1 MLKRASFVEVNTHS
15 LRHNFNAVK
24 NIVPKDACVM
34 AVVKA
39 NAYGAGALKASEI
52 FLQEGAN
59 YLGVATLDEALE
71 LRSHFSQTP
80 ILILGYSPNANASM
94 LIDND
99 LSAMVFS
106 LEQAEIFSQMALKA
120 KKRLKVHLKIDTGMH
135 RLGLEP
141 NFKSIET
148 IKKIRALKGLEVE
161 GIFTHLSNADAN
173 IKTHAK
179 NQMKAFNAFLEQ
191 LLDQKIEFQY
201 RHAYNSAGIL
211 SLCNGNENRLLN
223 LYRPGIMLYGFY
235 PSNEMKESSQ
245 TILKN
250 VISLK
255 ARIVQIKRVKKGEFI
270 GYGEHFYT
278 NEETLVG
285 VLALGYADGLVRALG
300 NRIQVAINNQLA
312 PLIGKVC
319 MDQCFVKLNNIE
331 AKEGDEVI
339 LFGDKSTKA
348 NDASEIATLLNT
360 IPYEVISTLS
370 KRLER
375 VYVWNKIM

>member
-1 MLKRASFVEVNTHS
+1 MLKRASFVEVDSAS
-15 LRHNFNAVK
+15 LRHNFSAVK
-24 NIVPKDACVM
+24 SIVPKDAHIM

-39 NAYGAGALKASEI
+39 NAYGAGAIKASEI

-71 LRSHFSQTP
+71 LRSHFPKTP

-94 LIDND
+94 LVDND
-99 LSAMVFS
+99 LSAMIFS
-106 LEQAEIFSQMALKA
+106 LEQAEVFSQMALKSQ
-120 KKRLKVHLKIDTGMH
+120 KRLKIHLKIDTGMH

-141 NFKSIET
+141 NFKSIEI

-161 GIFTHLSNADAN
+161 GIFTHLSNADAK

-235 PSNEMKESSQ
+235 PSNGMKESCP

-255 ARIVQIKRVKKGEFI
+255 AQIVQIKRVKKGELI

-285 VLALGYADGLVRALG
+285 VLALGYADGLMRALG

-319 MDQCFVKLNNIE
+319 MDQCFVKLNNIQ

-339 LFGDKSTKA
+339 LFGDKSAKA

-360 IPYEVISTLS
+360 IAYETISTLS

-375 VYVWNKIM
+375 VYI

>member
-1 MLKRASFVEVNTHS
+1 MLKRASFVEVNTAS
-15 LRHNFNAVK
+15 LRHNFGAVK
-24 NIVPKDACVM
+24 SIVPKDAHIM

-39 NAYGAGALKASEI
+39 NAYGAGAIKASEI

-71 LRSHFSQTP
+71 LRSRFSKTP

-99 LSAMVFS
+99 LSAMIFS
-106 LEQAEIFSQMALKA
+106 LEQAEVFSQMALKSQ
-120 KKRLKVHLKIDTGMH
+120 KRLKIHLKIDTGMH

-141 NFKSIET
+141 NFKSIEI
-148 IKKIRALKGLEVE
+148 IKKIRALKGLEIE
-161 GIFTHLSNADAN
+161 GIFTHLSNADAK

-211 SLCNGNENRLLN
+211 SLCNGNENRFLN

-235 PSNEMKESSQ
+235 PSNGMKETCP

-255 ARIVQIKRVKKGEFI
+255 AQIVQIRSVKKGEFI

-285 VLALGYADGLVRALG
+285 VLALGYADGLMRALG
-300 NRIQVAINNQLA
+300 NRIQVVINNQLA

-339 LFGDKSTKA
+339 LFGDKSAKA
-348 NDASEIATLLNT
+348 NDASEIAMLLNT
-360 IPYEVISTLS
+360 IPYETISTLS

-375 VYVWNKIM
+375 IYI

>member
-1 MLKRASFVEVNTHS
+1 MLKRASFVEVNTSS
-15 LRHNFNAVK
+15 LRHNFGAVK
-24 NIVPKDACVM
+24 SIVPKDAHIM

-39 NAYGAGALKASEI
+39 NAYGAGAIKASEI

-59 YLGVATLDEALE
+59 YLGVATLYEALE
-71 LRSHFSQTP
+71 LRSHFSKTP
-80 ILILGYSPNANASM
+80 ILILGYSPNSNASM

-99 LSAMVFS
+99 LSAMIFS
-106 LEQAEIFSQMALKA
+106 LEQAEVFSQTALKSQ
-120 KKRLKVHLKIDTGMH
+120 KRLKVHLKIDTGMH

-141 NFKSIET
+141 NFKSIEI
-148 IKKIRALKGLEVE
+148 IKKIRALKGLEIE
-161 GIFTHLSNADAN
+161 GIFTHLSNADAK

-211 SLCNGNENRLLN
+211 SLCNGNENRFLN
-223 LYRPGIMLYGFY
+223 FYRPGIMLYGFY
-235 PSNEMKESSQ
+235 PSNGMKETCP

-255 ARIVQIKRVKKGEFI
+255 AQIVQIRSVKKGEFI

-285 VLALGYADGLVRALG
+285 VLALGYADGLMRALG

-339 LFGDKSTKA
+339 LFGDKSAKA
-348 NDASEIATLLNT
+348 NDASEIAALLNT
-360 IPYEVISTLS
+360 IPYETISTLS

-375 VYVWNKIM
+375 VYI

>member
-1 MLKRASFVEVNTHS
+1 MLKRASFVEVNTAS
-15 LRHNFNAVK
+15 LRHNFSAVK
-24 NIVPKDACVM
+24 SIVPKDAHIM

-39 NAYGAGALKASEI
+39 NAYGAGAIKASEI

-71 LRSHFSQTP
+71 LRSHFSKTP
-80 ILILGYSPNANASM
+80 ILILGYSPNSNASM

-99 LSAMVFS
+99 LSAMIFS
-106 LEQAEIFSQMALKA
+106 LEQAEVFSQMALKSQ
-120 KKRLKVHLKIDTGMH
+120 KRLKIHLKIDTGMH

-141 NFKSIET
+141 NFKSIEI
-148 IKKIRALKGLEVE
+148 IKKICALKGLEVE
-161 GIFTHLSNADAN
+161 GIFTHLGNADAR

-191 LLDQKIEFQY
+191 LFNQKIEFQY
-201 RHAYNSAGIL
+201 CHAYNSAGIL
-211 SLCNGNENRLLN
+211 SLCNGNENRFLN

-235 PSNEMKESSQ
+235 PSNGMKETCP

-255 ARIVQIKRVKKGEFI
+255 AQIVQIRSVKKGEFI

-319 MDQCFVKLNNIE
+319 MDQCFVKLNNIQ

-339 LFGDKSTKA
+339 LFGDKSAKA
-348 NDASEIATLLNT
+348 NDASEIAALLNT
-360 IPYEVISTLS
+360 IPYETISTLS

-375 VYVWNKIM
+375 VYI

>member
-1 MLKRASFVEVNTHS
+1 MLKRASFVEVNTAS
-15 LRHNFNAVK
+15 LRHNFSAVK
-24 NIVPKDACVM
+24 SIVPKDAHIM

-39 NAYGAGALKASEI
+39 NAYGAGAIKASEI

-71 LRSHFSQTP
+71 LRSHFSKTP

-99 LSAMVFS
+99 LSAMIFS
-106 LEQAEIFSQMALKA
+106 LEQAEVFSQMALKSQ
-120 KKRLKVHLKIDTGMH
+120 KRLKIHLKIDTGMH

-141 NFKSIET
+141 NFKSIEI
-148 IKKIRALKGLEVE
+148 IKRIRTLKGLEVE
-161 GIFTHLSNADAN
+161 GIFTHLSNADAK

-235 PSNEMKESSQ
+235 PSNGMKETCP

-255 ARIVQIKRVKKGEFI
+255 AQIVQIRSVKKGEFI

-285 VLALGYADGLVRALG
+285 VLALGYADGLMRALG

-319 MDQCFVKLNNIE
+319 MDQCFVKLNNIQ

-348 NDASEIATLLNT
+348 NDASEIAALLNT
-360 IPYEVISTLS
+360 IPYETISTLS

-375 VYVWNKIM
+375 VYI

>member
-1 MLKRASFVEVNTHS
+1 MLKRASFVEVNSTS
-15 LRHNFNAVK
+15 LRHNFSAVK
-24 NIVPKDACVM
+24 SIVPKDAHIM

-39 NAYGAGALKASEI
+39 NAYGAGAIKASEI

-71 LRSHFSQTP
+71 LRSHFSKTP
-80 ILILGYSPNANASM
+80 ILILGYSPNSNASM

-99 LSAMVFS
+99 LSAMIFS
-106 LEQAEIFSQMALKA
+106 LEQAEVFSQMALKSQ
-120 KKRLKVHLKIDTGMH
+120 KRLKIHLKIDTGMH

-141 NFKSIET
+141 NFKSIEI

-161 GIFTHLSNADAN
+161 GIFTHLSNADAK

-235 PSNEMKESSQ
+235 PSNGMKETCP

-255 ARIVQIKRVKKGEFI
+255 AQIVQIRSVKKGEFI

-285 VLALGYADGLVRALG
+285 VLALGYADGLMRALG

-319 MDQCFVKLNNIE
+319 MDQCFVKLNNIQ

-339 LFGDKSTKA
+339 LFGDKSAKA
-348 NDASEIATLLNT
+348 NDASEIAALLNT
-360 IPYEVISTLS
+360 IPYETISTLS

-375 VYVWNKIM
+375 VYI

>member
-1 MLKRASFVEVNTHS
+1 MLKRASFVEVDTAS
-15 LRHNFNAVK
+15 LRHNFSTVK
-24 NIVPKDACVM
+24 SIVPKDAHIM

-39 NAYGAGALKASEI
+39 NAYGVGAIKASEI

-71 LRSHFSQTP
+71 LRSHFSKTP

-106 LEQAEIFSQMALKA
+106 LEQAEVFSQMALKSQ
-120 KKRLKVHLKIDTGMH
+120 KRLKIHLKIDTGMH

-141 NFKSIET
+141 NFKSIEI
-148 IKKIRALKGLEVE
+148 IKKIRTLKGLEVE
-161 GIFTHLSNADAN
+161 GIFTHLSNADAK

-191 LLDQKIEFQY
+191 LFNQKIEFQY

-211 SLCNGNENRLLN
+211 SLCNGNENRFLN

-235 PSNEMKESSQ
+235 PSNGMKETCP

-255 ARIVQIKRVKKGEFI
+255 AQIVQIRSVKKGEFI

-285 VLALGYADGLVRALG
+285 VLALGYADGLMRALG

-319 MDQCFVKLNNIE
+319 MDQCFIKLNNIQ

-339 LFGDKSTKA
+339 LFGDKSAKA
-348 NDASEIATLLNT
+348 NDASEIAALLNT
-360 IPYEVISTLS
+360 IPYETISTLS

-375 VYVWNKIM
+375 VYI

>member
-1 MLKRASFVEVNTHS
+1 MLKRASFVEVNTTS
-15 LRHNFNAVK
+15 LRHNFHAVK
-24 NIVPKDACVM
+24 SIVPKDACVM

-71 LRSHFSQTP
+71 LRYHFSKTP

-99 LSAMVFS
+99 LSVMVFS

-120 KKRLKVHLKIDTGMH
+120 KKRLKIHLKIDTGMH

-141 NFKSIET
+141 NFKSIEI
-148 IKKIRALKGLEVE
+148 IKKIRALKGLEIE

-191 LLDQKIEFQY
+191 LLNQKIEFQY

-211 SLCNGNENRLLN
+211 SLCNGNENRFLN

-339 LFGDKSTKA
+339 LFGDKSAKA

-360 IPYEVISTLS
+360 IPYETISTLS

-375 VYVWNKIM
+375 VYV

>member
-1 MLKRASFVEVNTHS
+1 MLKRASFVEVNTAS
-15 LRHNFNAVK
+15 LRHNFSAVK
-24 NIVPKDACVM
+24 SIVPKDAHIM

-39 NAYGAGALKASEI
+39 NAYGAGAIKASEI

-71 LRSHFSQTP
+71 LRSHFSKTP
-80 ILILGYSPNANASM
+80 ILILGYSPNSNASM

-99 LSAMVFS
+99 LSAMIFS
-106 LEQAEIFSQMALKA
+106 LEQAEVFSQMALKSQ
-120 KKRLKVHLKIDTGMH
+120 KRLKIHLKIDTGMH

-141 NFKSIET
+141 NFKSIEI
-148 IKKIRALKGLEVE
+148 IKKIRALKGLEIE
-161 GIFTHLSNADAN
+161 GVFTHLSNADAK

-191 LLDQKIEFQY
+191 LLNQKIEFQY

-211 SLCNGNENRLLN
+211 SLCNGNENRFLN

-235 PSNEMKESSQ
+235 PSNGMKETCP

-255 ARIVQIKRVKKGEFI
+255 AQIVQIRSVKKGEFI

-285 VLALGYADGLVRALG
+285 VLALGYADGLMRALG

-319 MDQCFVKLNNIE
+319 MDQCFVKLNNIQ
-331 AKEGDEVI
+331 AKEGDEII
-339 LFGDKSTKA
+339 LFGDKSAKA
-348 NDASEIATLLNT
+348 NDASEIAALLNT
-360 IPYEVISTLS
+360 IPYETISTLS

-375 VYVWNKIM
+375 VYI

>member
-1 MLKRASFVEVNTHS
+1 MLKRASFVEVDTAS
-15 LRHNFNAVK
+15 LRHNFSAVK
-24 NIVPKDACVM
+24 SIVPKDACVM

-39 NAYGAGALKASEI
+39 NAYGAGAIKASEI

-71 LRSHFSQTP
+71 LRSHFSKTP

-99 LSAMVFS
+99 LSAMIFS
-106 LEQAEIFSQMALKA
+106 LEQAEVFSQMALKA

-148 IKKIRALKGLEVE
+148 IKKIRTLKGLEVE

-191 LLDQKIEFQY
+191 LLNQKIEFQY

-319 MDQCFVKLNNIE
+319 MDQCFVKLNDIE

-339 LFGDKSTKA
+339 LFGDKSAKA
-348 NDASEIATLLNT
+348 NDASEIAALLNT
-360 IPYEVISTLS
+360 IAYETISTLS

-375 VYVWNKIM
+375 VYI

>member
-39 NAYGAGALKASEI
+39 NAYGAGAIKASEI

-80 ILILGYSPNANASM
+80 ILILGYSPNTNASM

-106 LEQAEIFSQMALKA
+106 LEQAEVFSQMALKSQ
-120 KKRLKVHLKIDTGMH
+120 KRLKVHLKIDTGMH

-141 NFKSIET
+141 TFKSIET
-148 IKKIRALKGLEVE
+148 IKKIRALKGLEIE
-161 GIFTHLSNADAN
+161 GIFTHLSNADAK

-235 PSNEMKESSQ
+235 PSNGMKESCP

-255 ARIVQIKRVKKGEFI
+255 AQIVQIRSVKKGEFI

-285 VLALGYADGLVRALG
+285 VLALGYADGLMRALG

-319 MDQCFVKLNNIE
+319 MDQCFVKLNNIQ

-339 LFGDKSTKA
+339 LFGDKSAKA
-348 NDASEIATLLNT
+348 NDASEIAALLNT
-360 IPYEVISTLS
+360 IAYETISTLS

-375 VYVWNKIM
+375 VYI

>member
-1 MLKRASFVEVNTHS
+1 MLKRASFVEVNTAS
-15 LRHNFNAVK
+15 LRHNFGAVK
-24 NIVPKDACVM
+24 RIVPKDAHIM

-39 NAYGAGALKASEI
+39 NAYGAGAIKASEI

-71 LRSHFSQTP
+71 LRSHFSKTP
-80 ILILGYSPNANASM
+80 ILILGYSPNSNASM

-99 LSAMVFS
+99 LSAMIFS
-106 LEQAEIFSQMALKA
+106 LEQAEVFSQTALKSQ
-120 KKRLKVHLKIDTGMH
+120 KRLKIHLKIDTGMH

-141 NFKSIET
+141 NFKSIEI
-148 IKKIRALKGLEVE
+148 IKKIRALKGLEIE
-161 GIFTHLSNADAN
+161 GIFTHLSNADAK

-211 SLCNGNENRLLN
+211 SLCNGNENRFLN

-235 PSNEMKESSQ
+235 PSNGMKETCP

-255 ARIVQIKRVKKGEFI
+255 AQIVQIRSVKKGEFI

-319 MDQCFVKLNNIE
+319 MDQCFVKLNNIQ

-360 IPYEVISTLS
+360 IPYETISTLS

-375 VYVWNKIM
+375 VYI

>member
-1 MLKRASFVEVNTHS
+1 MLKRASFVEVNTTS
-15 LRHNFNAVK
+15 LRHNFRAVK
-24 NIVPKDACVM
+24 SIVPKDAHIM

-39 NAYGAGALKASEI
+39 NAYGAGAIKASEI

-71 LRSHFSQTP
+71 LRSHFSKTP
-80 ILILGYSPNANASM
+80 ILILGYSPNSNASM

-99 LSAMVFS
+99 LSAMIFS
-106 LEQAEIFSQMALKA
+106 LEQAEVFSQMALKSQ
-120 KKRLKVHLKIDTGMH
+120 KRLKIHLKIDTGMH

-141 NFKSIET
+141 NFKSIEI

-161 GIFTHLSNADAN
+161 GIFTHLSNADAK

-191 LLDQKIEFQY
+191 LLNQKIEFQY

-235 PSNEMKESSQ
+235 PSNGMKETCP

-255 ARIVQIKRVKKGEFI
+255 AQIVQIRSVKKGEFI

-285 VLALGYADGLVRALG
+285 VLALGYADGLMRALG

-339 LFGDKSTKA
+339 LFGDKSAKA
-348 NDASEIATLLNT
+348 NDASEIAMLLNT
-360 IPYEVISTLS
+360 IPYETISTLS

-375 VYVWNKIM
+375 VYI

>member
-1 MLKRASFVEVNTHS
+1 MLKRASFVEVNTAS

-24 NIVPKDACVM
+24 SIVPKDACVM

-80 ILILGYSPNANASM
+80 ILILGYSPNTNASM

-106 LEQAEIFSQMALKA
+106 LEQAEVFSQVALKSQ
-120 KKRLKVHLKIDTGMH
+120 KRLKIHLKIDTGMH

-141 NFKSIET
+141 TFKSIET

-201 RHAYNSAGIL
+201 CHAYNSAGIL

-285 VLALGYADGLVRALG
+285 VLALGYADGLMRALG

-319 MDQCFVKLNNIE
+319 MDQCFVKLNDIE

-339 LFGDKSTKA
+339 LFGDKSAKA
-348 NDASEIATLLNT
+348 NDANEIATLLNT

-375 VYVWNKIM
+375 VYV

>member
-1 MLKRASFVEVNTHS
+1 MLKRASFVEVDSAS
-15 LRHNFNAVK
+15 LRHNFGTVK
-24 NIVPKDACVM
+24 SIVPKDAHIM

-39 NAYGAGALKASEI
+39 NAYGAGAIKASEI

-71 LRSHFSQTP
+71 LRSHFSKTP
-80 ILILGYSPNANASM
+80 ILILGYSPNSNASM

-99 LSAMVFS
+99 LSAMIFS
-106 LEQAEIFSQMALKA
+106 LEQAEVFSQMALKSQ
-120 KKRLKVHLKIDTGMH
+120 KRLKIHLKIDTGMH

-141 NFKSIET
+141 NFKSIEI
-148 IKKIRALKGLEVE
+148 IKKIRTLKGLEIE
-161 GIFTHLSNADAN
+161 GIFTHLSNADAK

-235 PSNEMKESSQ
+235 PSNGMKETCP

-255 ARIVQIKRVKKGEFI
+255 AQIVQIRSVKKGEFI

-285 VLALGYADGLVRALG
+285 VLALGYADGLMRALG

-319 MDQCFVKLNNIE
+319 MDQCFIKLNNIQ

-339 LFGDKSTKA
+339 LFGDKSAKA
-348 NDASEIATLLNT
+348 NDASEIAALLNT
-360 IPYEVISTLS
+360 IPYETISTLS

-375 VYVWNKIM
+375 VYI

>member
-15 LRHNFNAVK
+15 LRHNFSAVK
-24 NIVPKDACVM
+24 SIVPKDACVM

-39 NAYGAGALKASEI
+39 NAYGVGALKASEI

-71 LRSHFSQTP
+71 LRSHFSKTP

-120 KKRLKVHLKIDTGMH
+120 KKRLKIHLKIDTGMH

-191 LLDQKIEFQY
+191 LLNQKIEFQY

-211 SLCNGNENRLLN
+211 SLCNGNENRFLN

-319 MDQCFVKLNNIE
+319 MDQCFVKLNNIQ

-339 LFGDKSTKA
+339 LFGDKSAKA
-348 NDASEIATLLNT
+348 NDASEIAVLLNT
-360 IPYEVISTLS
+360 IAYETISTLS

-375 VYVWNKIM
+375 VYI

>member
-1 MLKRASFVEVNTHS
+1 MLKRASFVEVNTAS
-15 LRHNFNAVK
+15 LRHNFDAVK

-39 NAYGAGALKASEI
+39 NAYGVGAIKASEI

-80 ILILGYSPNANASM
+80 ILILGYSPNTNASM
-94 LIDND
+94 LVDND

-106 LEQAEIFSQMALKA
+106 LEQAEVFSQVALKSQ
-120 KKRLKVHLKIDTGMH
+120 KRLKIHLKIDTGMH

-141 NFKSIET
+141 TFKSIET

-191 LLDQKIEFQY
+191 LLNQKIEFQY

-339 LFGDKSTKA
+339 LFGDKSAKA

-360 IPYEVISTLS
+360 IPYETISTLS

-375 VYVWNKIM
+375 VYV

>member
-1 MLKRASFVEVNTHS
+1 MLKRASFVEVDTAS
-15 LRHNFNAVK
+15 LRHNFSTVK
-24 NIVPKDACVM
+24 SIVPKDAHIM

-39 NAYGAGALKASEI
+39 NAYGAGAIKASEI

-71 LRSHFSQTP
+71 LRSHFSKTP
-80 ILILGYSPNANASM
+80 ILILGYSPNSNASM
-94 LIDND
+94 LVDND
-99 LSAMVFS
+99 LSTMIFS
-106 LEQAEIFSQMALKA
+106 LEQAEVFSQMALKSQ
-120 KKRLKVHLKIDTGMH
+120 KRLKIHLKIDTGMH

-141 NFKSIET
+141 NFKSIEI
-148 IKKIRALKGLEVE
+148 IKKIRTLKGLEVE
-161 GIFTHLSNADAN
+161 GIFTHLSNADAK

-211 SLCNGNENRLLN
+211 SLCNGNENRFLN

-235 PSNEMKESSQ
+235 PSNGMKETCP

-255 ARIVQIKRVKKGEFI
+255 AQIVQIRSVKKGEFI

-285 VLALGYADGLVRALG
+285 VLALGYADGLMRALG

-319 MDQCFVKLNNIE
+319 MDQCFVKLNNIQ

-339 LFGDKSTKA
+339 LFGDKSAKA
-348 NDASEIATLLNT
+348 NDASEIAALLNT
-360 IPYEVISTLS
+360 IPYETISTLS

-375 VYVWNKIM
+375 IYI

>member
-1 MLKRASFVEVNTHS
+1 MLKRASFVEVNSAS
-15 LRHNFNAVK
+15 LRHNFSTVK
-24 NIVPKDACVM
+24 SIVPKDAHIM

-39 NAYGAGALKASEI
+39 NAYGAGAIKASEI

-71 LRSHFSQTP
+71 LRSHFSKTP

-99 LSAMVFS
+99 LSAMIFS
-106 LEQAEIFSQMALKA
+106 LEQAEVFSQMALKSQ
-120 KKRLKVHLKIDTGMH
+120 KRLKVHLKIDTGMH

-141 NFKSIET
+141 NFKSIEI

-161 GIFTHLSNADAN
+161 GIFTHLSNADAK

-191 LLDQKIEFQY
+191 LLNQKIEFQY

-211 SLCNGNENRLLN
+211 SLCNGNENRFLN

-235 PSNEMKESSQ
+235 PSNGMKETCP

-255 ARIVQIKRVKKGEFI
+255 AQIVQIRSVKKGEFI

-285 VLALGYADGLVRALG
+285 VLALGYADGLMRALG

-339 LFGDKSTKA
+339 LFGDKSAKA
-348 NDASEIATLLNT
+348 NDASEIAALLNT
-360 IPYEVISTLS
+360 IPYETISILS

-375 VYVWNKIM
+375 VYI

>member
-1 MLKRASFVEVNTHS
+1 MLKRASFVEVNSAS
-15 LRHNFNAVK
+15 LRHNFSAVK
-24 NIVPKDACVM
+24 SIVPKDAHIM

-39 NAYGAGALKASEI
+39 NAYGAGAIKASEI

-71 LRSHFSQTP
+71 LRSHFSKTP
-80 ILILGYSPNANASM
+80 ILILGYSPNSNASM

-99 LSAMVFS
+99 LSVMIFS
-106 LEQAEIFSQMALKA
+106 LEQAEVFSQMALKSQ
-120 KKRLKVHLKIDTGMH
+120 KRLKIHLKIDTGMH

-141 NFKSIET
+141 NFKSIEI
-148 IKKIRALKGLEVE
+148 IKKIRVLKGLEIE
-161 GIFTHLSNADAN
+161 GIFTHLSNADAK

-191 LLDQKIEFQY
+191 LFNQKIEFQY

-235 PSNEMKESSQ
+235 PSNEMKESCP

-255 ARIVQIKRVKKGEFI
+255 AQIVQIRSVKKGEFI

-319 MDQCFVKLNNIE
+319 MDQCFVKLNNIQ

-339 LFGDKSTKA
+339 LFGDKSAKA
-348 NDASEIATLLNT
+348 NDASEIAMLLNT
-360 IPYEVISTLS
+360 IPYETISTLS

-375 VYVWNKIM
+375 VYI

>member
-1 MLKRASFVEVNTHS
+1 MLKRASFVEVNSAS
-15 LRHNFNAVK
+15 LRHNFSTVK
-24 NIVPKDACVM
+24 SIVPKDAHIM

-39 NAYGAGALKASEI
+39 NAYGAGAIKASEI

-71 LRSHFSQTP
+71 LRSHFSKTP
-80 ILILGYSPNANASM
+80 ILILGYSPNSNASM

-99 LSAMVFS
+99 LSAMIFS
-106 LEQAEIFSQMALKA
+106 LEQAEVFSQMALKSQ
-120 KKRLKVHLKIDTGMH
+120 KRLKIHLKIDTGMH

-141 NFKSIET
+141 NFKSIEI
-148 IKKIRALKGLEVE
+148 IKKICALKGLEIE
-161 GIFTHLSNADAN
+161 GIFTHLSNADAK

-235 PSNEMKESSQ
+235 PSNGMKETCP

-255 ARIVQIKRVKKGEFI
+255 AQIVQIRSVKKGEFI

-285 VLALGYADGLVRALG
+285 VLALGYADGLMRTLG

-348 NDASEIATLLNT
+348 NDASEIAALLNT
-360 IPYEVISTLS
+360 IPYETISTLS

-375 VYVWNKIM
+375 VYI

>member
-1 MLKRASFVEVNTHS
+1 MLKRASFVEVDTAS
-15 LRHNFNAVK
+15 LRHNFSAVK
-24 NIVPKDACVM
+24 SIVPKDAHIM

-39 NAYGAGALKASEI
+39 NAYGVGAIKASEI

-71 LRSHFSQTP
+71 LRSHFSKTP
-80 ILILGYSPNANASM
+80 ILILGYSPNSNASM

-99 LSAMVFS
+99 LSAMIFS
-106 LEQAEIFSQMALKA
+106 LEQAEVFSQMALKSQ
-120 KKRLKVHLKIDTGMH
+120 KRLKIHLKIDTGMH

-141 NFKSIET
+141 NFKSIEI

-161 GIFTHLSNADAN
+161 GIFTHLSNADAR

-211 SLCNGNENRLLN
+211 SLCNGNENRFLN

-235 PSNEMKESSQ
+235 PSNGMKE
-245 TILKN
+245 TYPNILKN

-255 ARIVQIKRVKKGEFI
+255 AQIVQIRSVKKGEFI

-285 VLALGYADGLVRALG
+285 VLALGYADGLMRALG

-319 MDQCFVKLNNIE
+319 MDQCFVKLNDIE

-348 NDASEIATLLNT
+348 NDASEIAALLNT
-360 IPYEVISTLS
+360 IPYETISTLS

-375 VYVWNKIM
+375 VYI

>member
-1 MLKRASFVEVNTHS
+1 MLKRASFVEVNTAS

-24 NIVPKDACVM
+24 SIVPKDAHIM

-39 NAYGAGALKASEI
+39 NAYGAGAIKASEI

-59 YLGVATLDEALE
+59 YLGVAALDEALE
-71 LRSHFSQTP
+71 LRSHFSKTP

-106 LEQAEIFSQMALKA
+106 LEQAEVFSQMALKA
-120 KKRLKVHLKIDTGMH
+120 KKRLKVHIKIDTGMH

-141 NFKSIET
+141 NFKSIEI
-148 IKKIRALKGLEVE
+148 IKKIRTLKGLEVE
-161 GIFTHLSNADAN
+161 GIFTHLSNADAK

-191 LLDQKIEFQY
+191 LLNQKIEFQY

-235 PSNEMKESSQ
+235 PSNEMKESCP

-255 ARIVQIKRVKKGEFI
+255 ARIVQIRSVKKGEFI

-285 VLALGYADGLVRALG
+285 VLALGYADGLARALG
-300 NRIQVAINNQLA
+300 NRIQVVINNQLA

-319 MDQCFVKLNNIE
+319 MDQCFVKLNDIQ

-348 NDASEIATLLNT
+348 NDASEIAVLLNT
-360 IPYEVISTLS
+360 IPYETISTLS

-375 VYVWNKIM
+375 VYI

>member
-1 MLKRASFVEVNTHS
+1 MLKRASFVEVNTAS
-15 LRHNFNAVK
+15 LRHNFGAVK
-24 NIVPKDACVM
+24 SIVPKDAHIM

-39 NAYGAGALKASEI
+39 NAYGAGAIKASEI

-71 LRSHFSQTP
+71 LRSHFSKTP

-99 LSAMVFS
+99 LSTMIFS
-106 LEQAEIFSQMALKA
+106 LEQAEVFSQMALKSQ
-120 KKRLKVHLKIDTGMH
+120 KRLKIHLKIDTGMH

-141 NFKSIET
+141 NFKSIEI
-148 IKKIRALKGLEVE
+148 IKKIRTLKGLEIE
-161 GIFTHLSNADAN
+161 GIFTHLSNADTR

-179 NQMKAFNAFLEQ
+179 NQMKTFNAFLEQ

-211 SLCNGNENRLLN
+211 SLCNGNENRFLN

-235 PSNEMKESSQ
+235 PSNGMKETCP

-250 VISLK
+250 VVSLK
-255 ARIVQIKRVKKGEFI
+255 AQIVQIRSVKKGEFI

-285 VLALGYADGLVRALG
+285 VLALGYADGLMRALG

-319 MDQCFVKLNNIE
+319 MDQCFVKLNNIQ

-339 LFGDKSTKA
+339 LFGDKSAKA
-348 NDASEIATLLNT
+348 NDANQIATLLDT
-360 IPYEVISTLS
+360 IPYETISTLS

-375 VYVWNKIM
+375 VYI

>member
-1 MLKRASFVEVNTHS
+1 MLKRASFVEVNSAS
-15 LRHNFNAVK
+15 LRHNFSAVK
-24 NIVPKDACVM
+24 SIVPKDAHIM

-39 NAYGAGALKASEI
+39 NAYGAGAIKASEI

-71 LRSHFSQTP
+71 LRSHFSKTP

-99 LSAMVFS
+99 LSAMIFS
-106 LEQAEIFSQMALKA
+106 LEQAEVFSQMALKSQ
-120 KKRLKVHLKIDTGMH
+120 KRLKIHLKIDTGMH

-141 NFKSIET
+141 NFKSIEI
-148 IKKIRALKGLEVE
+148 IKKIRALKGLEIE

-211 SLCNGNENRLLN
+211 SLCNGNENRFLN

-235 PSNEMKESSQ
+235 PSNGMKETCP

-255 ARIVQIKRVKKGEFI
+255 AQIVQIRSVKKGEFI

-285 VLALGYADGLVRALG
+285 VLALGYADGLMRALG

-319 MDQCFVKLNNIE
+319 MDQCFVKLNNIIQ

-339 LFGDKSTKA
+339 LFGDKSAKA
-348 NDASEIATLLNT
+348 NDASEIAALLNT
-360 IPYEVISTLS
+360 IPYETISTLS

-375 VYVWNKIM
+375 VYI

>member
-1 MLKRASFVEVNTHS
+1 MLKRASFVEVDTAS
-15 LRHNFNAVK
+15 LRHNFSAVK
-24 NIVPKDACVM
+24 SIVPKDAHIM

-39 NAYGAGALKASEI
+39 NAYGAGAIKASEI

-59 YLGVATLDEALE
+59 YLGVAVLDEALE
-71 LRSHFSQTP
+71 LRSHFPKTP
-80 ILILGYSPNANASM
+80 ILILGYSPNSNASM

-106 LEQAEIFSQMALKA
+106 LEQAEVFSQMALKSQ
-120 KKRLKVHLKIDTGMH
+120 KRLKVHLKIDTGMH

-141 NFKSIET
+141 NFKSIEI
-148 IKKIRALKGLEVE
+148 IKKIRALKGLEIE
-161 GIFTHLSNADAN
+161 GIFTHLSNADAK

-211 SLCNGNENRLLN
+211 SLCNGNENRFLN

-235 PSNEMKESSQ
+235 PSNEVKQSCP

-255 ARIVQIKRVKKGEFI
+255 AQIVQIRSVKKGEFI

-319 MDQCFVKLNNIE
+319 MDQCFVKLNNIQ

-339 LFGDKSTKA
+339 LFGDKSAKA
-348 NDASEIATLLNT
+348 NDASEIAMLLNT
-360 IPYEVISTLS
+360 IPYETISTLS

-375 VYVWNKIM
+375 VYI

>member
-1 MLKRASFVEVNTHS
+1 MLKRASFVEVNTAS
-15 LRHNFNAVK
+15 LRHNFSTVK
-24 NIVPKDACVM
+24 SIVPKDAHIM

-39 NAYGAGALKASEI
+39 NAYGAGAIKASEI

-71 LRSHFSQTP
+71 LRSHFSKTP
-80 ILILGYSPNANASM
+80 ILILGYSPNSNASM

-99 LSAMVFS
+99 LSAMIFS
-106 LEQAEIFSQMALKA
+106 LEQAEVFSQMALKSQ
-120 KKRLKVHLKIDTGMH
+120 KRLKIHLKIDTGMH

-141 NFKSIET
+141 NFKSIEI
-148 IKKIRALKGLEVE
+148 IKKIRTLKGLEVE

-211 SLCNGNENRLLN
+211 SLCNGNENRFLN

-235 PSNEMKESSQ
+235 PSDGMKETCP

-255 ARIVQIKRVKKGEFI
+255 AQIVQIRSVKKGEFI

-285 VLALGYADGLVRALG
+285 VLALGYADGLIRALG

-319 MDQCFVKLNNIE
+319 MDQCFVKLNNIQ

-339 LFGDKSTKA
+339 LFGDKSAKA
-348 NDASEIATLLNT
+348 NDASEIAALLNT
-360 IPYEVISTLS
+360 IPYETISTLS

-375 VYVWNKIM
+375 VYI

>member
-1 MLKRASFVEVNTHS
+1 MLKRASFVEVNTAS

-24 NIVPKDACVM
+24 SIVPKDACVM

-39 NAYGAGALKASEI
+39 NAYGTGAIKASEI

-71 LRSHFSQTP
+71 LRSHFSKTP
-80 ILILGYSPNANASM
+80 ILILGYSPNSNASM

-106 LEQAEIFSQMALKA
+106 LEQAEIFSQVALKSQ
-120 KKRLKVHLKIDTGMH
+120 KRLKIHLKIDTGMH

-141 NFKSIET
+141 TFKSIET

-191 LLDQKIEFQY
+191 LLNQKIEFKY

-285 VLALGYADGLVRALG
+285 VLALGYADGLMRALG

-319 MDQCFVKLNNIE
+319 MDQCFVKLNDIE

-339 LFGDKSTKA
+339 LFGDKSAKA
-348 NDASEIATLLNT
+348 NDASEIAALLNT
-360 IPYEVISTLS
+360 IPYETISTLS

-375 VYVWNKIM
+375 VYV

>member
-1 MLKRASFVEVNTHS
+1 MLKRASFVEVNTTS
-15 LRHNFNAVK
+15 LRHNFSAVK
-24 NIVPKDACVM
+24 SIVPKDACVM

-71 LRSHFSQTP
+71 LRYHFSKTP

-99 LSAMVFS
+99 LSVMVFS

-120 KKRLKVHLKIDTGMH
+120 KKRLKIHLKIDTGMH

-141 NFKSIET
+141 NFKSIEI

-161 GIFTHLSNADAN
+161 GIFTHLSNADAK

-191 LLDQKIEFQY
+191 LLNQKIEFQY

-211 SLCNGNENRLLN
+211 SLCNGNENRFLN

-235 PSNEMKESSQ
+235 PSNGMKESCP

-255 ARIVQIKRVKKGEFI
+255 AQIVQIRSVKKGEFI

-285 VLALGYADGLVRALG
+285 VLALGYADGLARALG
-300 NRIQVAINNQLA
+300 NRIQVVINNQSA

-319 MDQCFVKLNNIE
+319 MDQCFVKLNDIQ

-339 LFGDKSTKA
+339 LFGDKSAKA
-348 NDASEIATLLNT
+348 NDASEIAVLLNT
-360 IPYEVISTLS
+360 IAYETISTLS

-375 VYVWNKIM
+375 VYI

>member
-1 MLKRASFVEVNTHS
+1 MLKRASFVEVDTAS
-15 LRHNFNAVK
+15 LRHNFSAVK
-24 NIVPKDACVM
+24 SIVPKDAHIM

-39 NAYGAGALKASEI
+39 NAYGAGAIKASEI

-71 LRSHFSQTP
+71 LRSHFSKTP

-106 LEQAEIFSQMALKA
+106 LEQAEVFSQAALKS
-120 KKRLKVHLKIDTGMH
+120 KKRLKIHLKIDTGMH

-141 NFKSIET
+141 NFKSIEI
-148 IKKIRALKGLEVE
+148 IKKIRTLKGLEIE
-161 GIFTHLSNADAN
+161 GIFTHLSNADAK

-191 LLDQKIEFQY
+191 LLNQKIEFQY

-235 PSNEMKESSQ
+235 PSNEMKESCP

-255 ARIVQIKRVKKGEFI
+255 ARIVQIRSVKKGEFI

-285 VLALGYADGLVRALG
+285 VLALGYADGLMRALG

-319 MDQCFVKLNNIE
+319 MDQCFVKLNNIQ

-339 LFGDKSTKA
+339 LFGDKSAKA
-348 NDASEIATLLNT
+348 NDASEIAALLNT
-360 IPYEVISTLS
+360 IAYETISTLS

-375 VYVWNKIM
+375 VYI

>member
-1 MLKRASFVEVNTHS
+1 MLKRASFVEVNTAS
-15 LRHNFNAVK
+15 LRHNFSAVK
-24 NIVPKDACVM
+24 SIVPKDSHIM

-39 NAYGAGALKASEI
+39 NAYGAGAIKASEI

-71 LRSHFSQTP
+71 LRSHFSKTP
-80 ILILGYSPNANASM
+80 ILILGYSPNSNASM

-99 LSAMVFS
+99 LSAMIFS
-106 LEQAEIFSQMALKA
+106 LEQAEVFSQMALKSQ
-120 KKRLKVHLKIDTGMH
+120 KRLKIHLKIDTGMH

-141 NFKSIET
+141 NFKSIEI

-211 SLCNGNENRLLN
+211 SLCNGNENRFLN

-235 PSNEMKESSQ
+235 PSNGMKETCP

-255 ARIVQIKRVKKGEFI
+255 AQIVQIRSVKKGEFI

-285 VLALGYADGLVRALG
+285 VLALGYADGLMRALG

-319 MDQCFVKLNNIE
+319 MDQCFVKLNNIQ

-339 LFGDKSTKA
+339 LFGDKSAKA
-348 NDASEIATLLNT
+348 NDASEIAALLNT
-360 IPYEVISTLS
+360 IPYETISTLS

-375 VYVWNKIM
+375 VYI

>member
-1 MLKRASFVEVNTHS
+1 MLKRASFVEVNTAS
-15 LRHNFNAVK
+15 LRHNFSAVK
-24 NIVPKDACVM
+24 SIVPKGTCVM

-39 NAYGAGALKASEI
+39 NAYGAGAIKASEI

-106 LEQAEIFSQMALKA
+106 LEQAEIFSQMALKSQ
-120 KKRLKVHLKIDTGMH
+120 KRLKVHLKIDTGMH

-148 IKKIRALKGLEVE
+148 IKKIRALRGLEIE
-161 GIFTHLSNADAN
+161 GIFTHLSNADAK

-235 PSNEMKESSQ
+235 PSNEVKQSCP

-255 ARIVQIKRVKKGEFI
+255 ARIVQIRSVKKGEFI

-285 VLALGYADGLVRALG
+285 VLALGYADGLMRALG
-300 NRIQVAINNQLA
+300 NRIQVVINNQLA

-339 LFGDKSTKA
+339 LFGDKSAKA
-348 NDASEIATLLNT
+348 NDASEIAMLLNT
-360 IPYEVISTLS
+360 IAYETISTLS

-375 VYVWNKIM
+375 VYI

>member
-1 MLKRASFVEVNTHS
+1 MLKRASFVEVNTAS

-24 NIVPKDACVM
+24 SIVPKDACVM

-80 ILILGYSPNANASM
+80 ILILGYSPNTNASM

-106 LEQAEIFSQMALKA
+106 LEQAEVFSQVALKSQ
-120 KKRLKVHLKIDTGMH
+120 KRLKIHLKIDTGMH

-141 NFKSIET
+141 TFKSIET
-148 IKKIRALKGLEVE
+148 IKKIRTLKGLEVE

-285 VLALGYADGLVRALG
+285 VLALGYADGLMRALG

-319 MDQCFVKLNNIE
+319 MDQCFVKLNDIE

-339 LFGDKSTKA
+339 LFGDKSAKA
-348 NDASEIATLLNT
+348 NDANEIATLLNT
-360 IPYEVISTLS
+360 IPYETISTLS

-375 VYVWNKIM
+375 VYV

>member
-1 MLKRASFVEVNTHS
+1 MLKRASFVEVDTSS
-15 LRHNFNAVK
+15 LRHNFSAVK
-24 NIVPKDACVM
+24 SIIPKDACVM

-39 NAYGAGALKASEI
+39 NAYGAGAIKASEI

-71 LRSHFSQTP
+71 LRSHFPKTP

-99 LSAMVFS
+99 LSTMVFS
-106 LEQAEIFSQMALKA
+106 LEQAEVFSQMVLKA
-120 KKRLKVHLKIDTGMH
+120 KKRLKIHLKIDTGMH

-141 NFKSIET
+141 NFKSIEI
-148 IKKIRALKGLEVE
+148 IKKIRALKGLEIE
-161 GIFTHLSNADAN
+161 GIFTHLSNADAK

-191 LLDQKIEFQY
+191 LLDQRIEFQY

-235 PSNEMKESSQ
+235 PSNEMKKSCP

-255 ARIVQIKRVKKGEFI
+255 AQIVQIRSVKKGEFI

-285 VLALGYADGLVRALG
+285 VLALGYADGLARALG

-319 MDQCFVKLNNIE
+319 MDQCFVKLNNIQ

-339 LFGDKSTKA
+339 LFGDKSAKA
-348 NDASEIATLLNT
+348 NDASEIAALLNT
-360 IPYEVISTLS
+360 IAYETISTLS

-375 VYVWNKIM
+375 VYI

>member
-1 MLKRASFVEVNTHS
+1 MLKRASFVEVDTAS
-15 LRHNFNAVK
+15 LRHNFSAVK
-24 NIVPKDACVM
+24 SIVPKDACVM

-39 NAYGAGALKASEI
+39 NAYGAGAIKASEI

-71 LRSHFSQTP
+71 LRSHFSKTP

-99 LSAMVFS
+99 LSAMIFS
-106 LEQAEIFSQMALKA
+106 LEQAEVFSQMALKSQ
-120 KKRLKVHLKIDTGMH
+120 KRLKVHLKVDTGMH

-161 GIFTHLSNADAN
+161 GIFTHLSNADAK

-191 LLDQKIEFQY
+191 LLEQKIEFQY

-211 SLCNGNENRLLN
+211 SLCNGNENRFLN

-235 PSNEMKESSQ
+235 PSNGMKESCP

-255 ARIVQIKRVKKGEFI
+255 ARIVQIRSVKKGEFI

-285 VLALGYADGLVRALG
+285 VLALGYADGLVRTLG

-319 MDQCFVKLNNIE
+319 MDQCFVKLNNIQ

-339 LFGDKSTKA
+339 LFGDKSAKA
-348 NDASEIATLLNT
+348 NDASEIAALLNT
-360 IPYEVISTLS
+360 IAYETISTLS

-375 VYVWNKIM
+375 VYI

>member
-1 MLKRASFVEVNTHS
+1 MLKRASFVEVDTAS
-15 LRHNFNAVK
+15 LRHNFSAVK
-24 NIVPKDACVM
+24 SIVPKDAHIM

-39 NAYGAGALKASEI
+39 NAYGAGAIKASEI

-71 LRSHFSQTP
+71 LRSHFSKTP
-80 ILILGYSPNANASM
+80 ILILGYSPNSNASM

-99 LSAMVFS
+99 LSAMIFS
-106 LEQAEIFSQMALKA
+106 LEQAEVFSQMALKSQ
-120 KKRLKVHLKIDTGMH
+120 KRLKIHLKIDTGMH

-141 NFKSIET
+141 NFKSIEI

-161 GIFTHLSNADAN
+161 GIFTHLSNADAK

-179 NQMKAFNAFLEQ
+179 NQMKSFNAFLEQ

-211 SLCNGNENRLLN
+211 SLCNGNENRFLN

-235 PSNEMKESSQ
+235 PSNGMKETCP

-255 ARIVQIKRVKKGEFI
+255 AQIVQIRSVKKGEFI

-285 VLALGYADGLVRALG
+285 VLALGYADGLMRALG

-319 MDQCFVKLNNIE
+319 MDQCFVKLNNIQ

-339 LFGDKSTKA
+339 LFGDKSAKA
-348 NDASEIATLLNT
+348 NDASEIAMLLNT
-360 IPYEVISTLS
+360 IPYETISTLS

-375 VYVWNKIM
+375 VYI

>member
-1 MLKRASFVEVNTHS
+1 MLKRASFVEVDTAS
-15 LRHNFNAVK
+15 LRHNFSAVK
-24 NIVPKDACVM
+24 SIVPKDACVM

-39 NAYGAGALKASEI
+39 NAYGAGAIKASEI

-71 LRSHFSQTP
+71 LRSHFPKTP
-80 ILILGYSPNANASM
+80 ILILGYSPNSNASM

-106 LEQAEIFSQMALKA
+106 FEQAEVFSQMALKA
-120 KKRLKVHLKIDTGMH
+120 KKRLKIHLKIDTGMH

-141 NFKSIET
+141 NFKSIEI

-161 GIFTHLSNADAN
+161 GIFTHLSNADDK

-255 ARIVQIKRVKKGEFI
+255 ARIVQIKRVKKGELI
-270 GYGEHFYT
+270 GYGKHFYT

-319 MDQCFVKLNNIE
+319 MDQCFVKLNDIE

-339 LFGDKSTKA
+339 LFGDKSAKA

-360 IPYEVISTLS
+360 IPYETISTLS

-375 VYVWNKIM
+375 VYV

>member
-1 MLKRASFVEVNTHS
+1 MLKRASFVEVDTAS
-15 LRHNFNAVK
+15 LRHNFSAVK
-24 NIVPKDACVM
+24 SIVPKDAHIM

-39 NAYGAGALKASEI
+39 NAYGAGAIKASEI

-71 LRSHFSQTP
+71 LRSRFSKTP

-99 LSAMVFS
+99 LSAMIFS
-106 LEQAEIFSQMALKA
+106 LEQAEVFSQMALKSQ
-120 KKRLKVHLKIDTGMH
+120 KRLKIHLKIDTGMH

-141 NFKSIET
+141 NSKSIEI

-161 GIFTHLSNADAN
+161 GIFTHLSNADAK

-211 SLCNGNENRLLN
+211 SLCNGNENRFLN

-235 PSNEMKESSQ
+235 PSNGMKETCP

-255 ARIVQIKRVKKGEFI
+255 AQIVQIRSVKKGEFI

-285 VLALGYADGLVRALG
+285 VLALGYADGLMRALG

-339 LFGDKSTKA
+339 LFGDKSAKA
-348 NDASEIATLLNT
+348 NDASEIAMLLNT
-360 IPYEVISTLS
+360 IPYETISTLS

-375 VYVWNKIM
+375 VYI

>member
-1 MLKRASFVEVNTHS
+1 MLKRASFVEVDTAS
-15 LRHNFNAVK
+15 LRHNFSAVK
-24 NIVPKDACVM
+24 SIVPKDAHIM

-39 NAYGAGALKASEI
+39 NAYGVGAIKASEI

-71 LRSHFSQTP
+71 LRSHFSKTP
-80 ILILGYSPNANASM
+80 ILILGYSPNSNASM

-99 LSAMVFS
+99 LSAMIFS
-106 LEQAEIFSQMALKA
+106 LEQAEVFSQMALKSQ
-120 KKRLKVHLKIDTGMH
+120 KRLKIHLKIDTGMH

-141 NFKSIET
+141 NFKSIEI
-148 IKKIRALKGLEVE
+148 IKKIRALKGLEIE
-161 GIFTHLSNADAN
+161 GIFTHLSNADDK

-211 SLCNGNENRLLN
+211 SLCNGNENRFLN

-235 PSNEMKESSQ
+235 PSNGMKETCP

-255 ARIVQIKRVKKGEFI
+255 AQIVQIRSVKKGEFI

-285 VLALGYADGLVRALG
+285 VLALGYADGLMRALG

-319 MDQCFVKLNNIE
+319 MDQCFIKLNNIQ

-339 LFGDKSTKA
+339 LFGDKSAKA
-348 NDASEIATLLNT
+348 NDASEIAALLNT
-360 IPYEVISTLS
+360 IPYETISTLS

-375 VYVWNKIM
+375 VYI

>member
-1 MLKRASFVEVNTHS
+1 MLKRASFVEVNSAS
-15 LRHNFNAVK
+15 LRHNFSAVK
-24 NIVPKDACVM
+24 SIIPKDAHIM

-39 NAYGAGALKASEI
+39 NAYGAGAIKASEI

-71 LRSHFSQTP
+71 LRSHFSKTP
-80 ILILGYSPNANASM
+80 ILILGYSPNSNASM

-99 LSAMVFS
+99 LSAMIFS
-106 LEQAEIFSQMALKA
+106 LEQAEVFSQMALKSQ
-120 KKRLKVHLKIDTGMH
+120 KRLKIHLKIDTGMH

-141 NFKSIET
+141 NFKSIEI

-191 LLDQKIEFQY
+191 LLNQKIEFQY

-211 SLCNGNENRLLN
+211 SLCNGNENRFLN

-235 PSNEMKESSQ
+235 PSDGMKETCP

-255 ARIVQIKRVKKGEFI
+255 AQIVQIRSVKKGEFI

-285 VLALGYADGLVRALG
+285 VLALGYADGLMRALG

-319 MDQCFVKLNNIE
+319 MDQCFVKLNNIQ
-331 AKEGDEVI
+331 AKEGDEAI
-339 LFGDKSTKA
+339 LFGDKSAKA
-348 NDASEIATLLNT
+348 NDASEIAALLNT
-360 IPYEVISTLS
+360 IPYETISTLS

-375 VYVWNKIM
+375 VYI